1 MKKTSKKIFSILI
14 SCILVTGTLSSACLP
29 ARAEEETAAEPELIL
44 PAADSDEITRKNR
57 EIFYLYTFLA
67 QAGIMDEARAY
78 VEGHMGIPTPF
89 ED

>member
-1 MKKTSKKIFSILI
+1 M
-14 SCILVTGTLSSACLP
+14 
-29 ARAEEETAAEPELIL
+29 IL
-44 PAADSDEITRKNR
+44 PTDDSDEITRKNR

-67 QAGIMDEARAY
+67 QAGIMDEARNY